1 MLWFWSDMYKRIAL
15 PHFFL
20 SFQKALLIPQRSKK
34 EGGWKEMARPQF
46 AMIGMGVMGSAL
58 AKNFAEKGLAITI
71 YNRTAEKTK
80 QAYDAV
86 KHEPFAKRMH
96 PVLGDIPE
104 LVSLAGKKGA
114 YFIMV
119 KAGAPTEEVI
129 AQLAPLLSK
138 GALLV
143 DFANS
148 HFTDTWRRSAELSA
162 KGIHFFGAGVSGG
175 EEGARH
181 GPSIMPGGFSREVYE
196 KRLKKALEAVAAK
209 APQDG
214 KPCVAFIGAGGAGHY
229 VKMVHNAI
237 EYADMQLIAEAYD
250 LMRKALGMDALSIAE
265 VFEAWNKG
273 VLESYLIEITSEVL
287 KQEDPFGKGQL
298 VDFILDSARM
308 KGTGT
313 WTVANSLTL
322 PSGVVAI
329 PGIYAAVE
337 GRAISARRAE
347 RVALAKKLGISSRR
361 YSGDRQEL
369 IDALEQ
375 ALFTAKIA
383 CYAQG
388 IELMQLANK
397 EYSFGGP
404 DISTL
409 ASIWRAGC
417 IIRAKLLGDITR
429 AYAKDAKL
437 SSLLAAPA
445 FSKAITSGM
454 ESLAKVCCAA
464 AESRVPLMA
473 FDASR
478 NYILQYASRQL
489 PANLTQA
496 QRDFFG
502 AHTYERTDRK
512 GAFHTEWG
520 TKKRKEA
527 YFNQTGQR

>member
-1 MLWFWSDMYKRIAL
+1 MPVPIL
-15 PHFFL
+15 PLFFL
-20 SFQKALLIPQRSKK
+20 LGP
-34 EGGWKEMARPQF
+34 ARLFGLTIIKDQ
-46 AMIGMGVMGSAL
+46 
-58 AKNFAEKGLAITI
+58 AE
-71 YNRTAEKTK
+71 
-80 QAYDAV
+80 
-86 KHEPFAKRMH
+86 
-96 PVLGDIPE
+96 
-104 LVSLAGKKGA
+104 
-114 YFIMV
+114 
-119 KAGAPTEEVI
+119 
-129 AQLAPLLSK
+129 
-138 GALLV
+138 
-143 DFANS
+143 
-148 HFTDTWRRSAELSA
+148 
-162 KGIHFFGAGVSGG
+162 
-175 EEGARH
+175 
-181 GPSIMPGGFSREVYE
+181 
-196 KRLKKALEAVAAK
+196 
-209 APQDG
+209 
-214 KPCVAFIGAGGAGHY
+214 
-229 VKMVHNAI
+229 
-237 EYADMQLIAEAYD
+237 
-250 LMRKALGMDALSIAE
+250 
-265 VFEAWNKG
+265 
-273 VLESYLIEITSEVL
+273 
-287 KQEDPFGKGQL
+287 
-298 VDFILDSARM
+298 
-308 KGTGT
+308 
-313 WTVANSLTL
+313 
-322 PSGVVAI
+322 
-329 PGIYAAVE
+329 
-337 GRAISARRAE
+337 
-347 RVALAKKLGISSRR
+347 
-361 YSGDRQEL
+361 DRQEL